1 MADPILRVSDLW
13 YTYPEQVEPV
23 LRGID
28 LAIPQ
33 GQFLALV
40 GANGS
45 GKTTLAKHFNG
56 LLKPQRGV
64 VQVAG
69 LETHR
74 HSIGALARQVG
85 FLFQNPEQQIFGA
98 TVRQEV
104 AFGPT
109 NLGWAPEVV
118 QARTDASLA
127 RFGLSS
133 LADRPPAILGYGIRR
148 RVTLASLA
156 AMDPAVLVLDEP
168 TVGLDAPGLQETLDW
183 LVELH
188 AEGRTVVLVTH
199 DMPLAAEQ
207 ADRIVVL
214 HQGRILGDGAP
225 QEVFCQADLL
235 AQASLFPPPVMEL
248 AQSLRPLGL
257 ADDCLT
263 VEAFVQQYV
272 RLIQQ
277 RGTPGSL
284 PREGA

>member
-1 MADPILRVSDLW
+1 MADPILHVSDLW
-13 YTYPEQVEPV
+13 YTYPEQAEPV

-28 LAIPQ
+28 LTVPQ

-56 LLKPQRGV
+56 LLKPQHGA

-109 NLGWAPEVV
+109 NLGWAPDVV
-118 QARTDASLA
+118 QARTGASLA
-127 RFGLSS
+127 RFGLSA
-133 LADRPPAILGYGIRR
+133 LADRPPAILGYGVRR
-148 RVTLASLA
+148 RITLASLA

-183 LVELH
+183 LAELH
-188 AEGRTVVLVTH
+188 AAGRTIILVTH
-199 DMPLAAEQ
+199 DMTLAAEQ
-207 ADRIVVL
+207 ADRVVVL
-214 HQGRILGDGAP
+214 HRGRIIGDGP
-225 QEVFCQADLL
+225 PKEVFCQADLL
-235 AQASLFPPPVMEL
+235 AQASLSPPPIMEL
-248 AQSLRPLGL
+248 AQALRPLGL
-257 ADDCLT
+257 EGDCLT
-263 VEAFVQQYV
+263 VEAFVRHYTALLS
-272 RLIQQ
+272 R
-277 RGTPGSL
+277 RGPAHPFPGAG
-284 PREGA
+284 E

>member
-1 MADPILRVSDLW
+1 MADPIIRAADLW
-13 YTYPEQVEPV
+13 YTYPDQAEPV

-28 LAIPQ
+28 LTIPQ

-69 LETHR
+69 LETQR

-109 NLGWAPEVV
+109 NLGWAPDVV

-127 RFGLSS
+127 RFGLSA
-133 LADRPPAILGYGIRR
+133 LADRPPAILGYGVRR
-148 RVTLASLA
+148 RITLASLA

-183 LVELH
+183 LWELH
-188 AEGRTVVLVTH
+188 AAGRTIILVTH

-207 ADRIVVL
+207 ADRVVVL
-214 HQGRILGDGAP
+214 HRGQIIGDGP
-225 QEVFCQADLL
+225 PREVFCQADLL
-235 AQASLFPPPVMEL
+235 AQGSLSPPPIMEL
-248 AQSLRPLGL
+248 ARALRPLGL
-257 ADDCLT
+257 DGDCLT
-263 VEAFVQQYV
+263 VEAFVRQYAALV
-272 RLIQQ
+272 Q
-277 RGTPGSL
+277 RRGRAHPLS
-284 PREGA
+284 REGE